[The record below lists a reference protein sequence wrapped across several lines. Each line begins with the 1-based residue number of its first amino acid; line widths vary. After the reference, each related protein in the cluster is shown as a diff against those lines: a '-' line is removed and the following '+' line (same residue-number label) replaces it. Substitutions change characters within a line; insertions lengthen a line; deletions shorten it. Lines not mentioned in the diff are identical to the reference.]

1 MTFTAMIIACH
12 VANNAMCMTITDN
25 RGPYD
30 TSEKCEA
37 RIEEMIG
44 DLISLWTYT
53 RTPMIFKW
61 TGCLDPFKQS
71 KGTST

>member
-1 MTFTAMIIACH
+1 
-12 VANNAMCMTITDN
+12 MTITDN
-25 RGPYD
+25 RGPYE
-30 TSEKCEA
+30 TSEKCEE

-53 RTPMIFKW
+53 RTPMVFKW
-61 TGCLDPFKQS
+61 TGCLDPFEQS

>member
-1 MTFTAMIIACH
+1 MSFTAVIIACN
-12 VANNAMCMTITDN
+12 VASADMCMQITDN
-25 RGPYD
+25 RGPYK
-30 TSEKCEA
+30 TSEKCEE

-53 RTPMIFKW
+53 RTPTVFKW